1 MKKKEID
8 TVQTLKALEEEIGMP
23 LDEFV
28 IRVTDT
34 INSGIPLR
42 EIPWDEFVTLVEL
55 MHTIKHENIFIV
67 LRDTLFQIPSYSKRI
82 SCISFIKQAAYLSAS
97 PMCIQDWEQ
106 ACGVLT
112 NYYSRLRELASK
124 GLAITNKWANDAAS
138 MDELSFL
145 FEHISAD
152 ELIVL
157 MQITSGFI
165 TPNKDIP
172 QTGDTI
178 TYISRIFGMK
188 PSADVGAYLMPT
200 FCTRL
205 QSVNTMRLAFTNGRH
220 IDNPPVSA
228 QLDISLRNQCFDIY
242 IDQRIKII
250 RDDLLA
256 ADDTL
261 PTIPS
266 DIECLQQMLETD
278 KVLYDRME
286 HTLDECM
293 QMKDDSLEMIDKRLF
308 ENYSEEV
315 IKKWTLAAF
324 DIAPFALKMMKSFI
338 RYEETKI
345 AQLQKAESLNGARS
359 MTFNGPVGQVIANVE
374 EINTTTEK

>member
-315 IKKWTLAAF
+315 IKKC
-324 DIAPFALKMMKSFI
+324 
-338 RYEETKI
+338 EELNLYDDKYSNEKYKDNDFKI
-345 AQLQKAESLNGARS
+345 VQGNE
-359 MTFNGPVGQVIANVE
+359 
-374 EINTTTEK
+374 

>member
-1 MKKKEID
+1 MKKKEED
-8 TVQTLKALEEEIGMP
+8 TEPMRKALEEAVGMP
-23 LDEFV
+23 LDELV
-28 IRVTDT
+28 VKLTDT
-34 INSGIPLR
+34 INEGIPLR
-42 EIPWDEFVTLVEL
+42 EFPWDEFVSLVEM
-55 MHTIKHENIFIV
+55 MHTINHETIFIV
-67 LRDTLFQIPSYSKRI
+67 LRDALYHIPSYSKRI
-82 SCISFIKQAAYLSAS
+82 SCISLLKQAAYLSAS
-97 PMCIQDWEQ
+97 PMCIQDWEY

-112 NYYSRLRELASK
+112 NYYSRLRELTSK
-124 GLAITNKWANDAAS
+124 GLTITHKWSDDVAA

-145 FEHISAD
+145 FEHITAE
-152 ELIVL
+152 ELIVM
-157 MQITSGFI
+157 MQQTSGYV
-165 TPNKDIP
+165 TPNKAIP
-172 QTGDTI
+172 KSGEAI
-178 TYISRIFGMK
+178 ALVSRIFGMK
-188 PSADVGAYLMPT
+188 PSADVGAYIMPT
-200 FCTRL
+200 FCVRL
-205 QSVNTMRLAFTNGRH
+205 QTINTMRLTFMNGRP
-220 IDNPPVSA
+220 IETPPTNI

-242 IDQRIKII
+242 IEQRIKII
-250 RDDLLA
+250 RDELLA

-286 HTLDECM
+286 RTLDDCM

-374 EINTTTEK
+374 EINTTSDK